1 MVDYNLTPFT
11 ATIDD
16 PAHHK
21 HTALVKASLQT
32 IRLYSKNSNMGLQTI
47 RLYSKNSNMGLHYE
61 FSIHTQELP
70 DLLK

>member
-32 IRLYSKNSNMGLQTI
+32 IRLYSKNSNMGL
-47 RLYSKNSNMGLHYE
+47 HCE
-61 FSIHTQELP
+61 FSIHTQELT